1 MKHHFLSC
9 PWELKHTLSS
19 TEPLWCKTSQRII
32 WGVQRLEH
40 TAFLLLWQER
50 TGFNGDL
57 PKVQFCGGLWI
68 EEAPL
73 CRILF
78 SHYKDSGPHKSSSF
92 WVQWSI
98 LDIIDLQKHAGD
110 SAKGV
115 CFSKKTMSNKGKS
128 GSQVRQDT
136 GLGTAPSSLPA
147 LFPVRVAATLE
158 PMGHVLADSPMA

>member
-1 MKHHFLSC
+1 MVQNQSEDNLGGAEAGAHSI
-9 PWELKHTLSS
+9 SS
-19 TEPLWCKTSQRII
+19 AVAGRGQACN
-32 WGVQRLEH
+32 
-40 TAFLLLWQER
+40 A
-50 TGFNGDL
+50 DL
-57 PKVQFCGGLWI
+57 PKVQFCGDLWI

-92 WVQWSI
+92 WVQWPI
-98 LDIIDLQKHAGD
+98 LDITDLQKHAGD

-115 CFSKKTMSNKGKS
+115 CLSKKTMSNKDKS
-128 GSQVRQDT
+128 GSQVHQDT

-158 PMGHVLADSPMA
+158 PVGHVLADSPMASLDQSPASCQPPW